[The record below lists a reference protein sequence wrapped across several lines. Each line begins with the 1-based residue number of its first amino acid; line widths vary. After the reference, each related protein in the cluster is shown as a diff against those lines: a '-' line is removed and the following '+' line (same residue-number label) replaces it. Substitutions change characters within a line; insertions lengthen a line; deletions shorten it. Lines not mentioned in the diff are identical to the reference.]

1 MRRWELSS
9 IRGRAFSSSVDR
21 KGSGDLNRRPLSSPG
36 FPLLEQA
43 YPSRRGWILVPTR
56 PRLAPRQRSRETL
69 TVSNRLFPAETE
81 LWFVA
86 CHRHYHARRRVVGGA
101 LPPIPAGV
109 GLCFVVSSSSPVLT
123 RGVGGYV
130 PHDESFL
137 LFGGT
142 ARPGVEMNRICGVF

>member
-1 MRRWELSS
+1 M
-9 IRGRAFSSSVDR
+9 
-21 KGSGDLNRRPLSSPG
+21 
-36 FPLLEQA
+36 
-43 YPSRRGWILVPTR
+43 
-56 PRLAPRQRSRETL
+56 
-69 TVSNRLFPAETE
+69 
-81 LWFVA
+81 
-86 CHRHYHARRRVVGGA
+86 GGV

-109 GLCFVVSSSSPVLT
+109 GLRFVVSSSSTVLT